1 MSTSRIGKESLI
13 YFLLT
18 TLDLDYDNFKEIIKA
33 IEKRLKDI
41 IFGKNFYN
49 IESLLYILRK
59 ITFNWIQEEDD
70 EEEKEDYLRLVLNII
85 SKCKRNK

>member
-1 MSTSRIGKESLI
+1 MSTSRIGKKSLI
-13 YFLLT
+13 YFLNT
-18 TLDLDYDNFKEIIKA
+18 TLDKHYDNFKEIIKA

-49 IESLLYILRK
+49 IESLLYILRQ